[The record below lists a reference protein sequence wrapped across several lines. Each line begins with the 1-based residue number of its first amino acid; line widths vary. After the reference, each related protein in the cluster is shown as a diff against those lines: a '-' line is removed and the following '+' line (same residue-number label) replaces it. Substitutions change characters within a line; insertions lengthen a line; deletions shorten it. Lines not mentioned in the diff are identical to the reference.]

1 MLFNS
6 PLDIDIESGENL
18 FLVFNDDHLALSIS
32 FWLIELAVEIPRDL
46 VRASLVWIPEHNS
59 DQQQVLAVNLGD
71 VRELGEVDP
80 VSVSKSLTLGQEKTL
95 VHY

>member
-6 PLDIDIESGENL
+6 PLDIDMESGENL
-18 FLVFNDDHLALSIS
+18 FLVFNDDHVAISICVR
-32 FWLIELAVEIPRDL
+32 LIELAVEIPRDL